1 MPLYG
6 AIEHSVPPST
16 QLPSCF
22 LHHDDNSGSGGPAN
36 DGVHTMRMT
45 LTDEPK
51 LSLGHLTS
59 SGYNDFLGYDG
70 DANTLELGALSGCGV
85 TIGASGGTV
94 TLAGSTT
101 LSALDGTVIG
111 SNTAAAGTFTT
122 ATVATA
128 DINGGAI
135 DGTAIGGSAPAAA
148 TFTTLAATGGLDS
161 TAIGGNTAAA
171 GTFTTLA
178 ATSGLDSTVI
188 GGNTAAAGTFT
199 TATVATA
206 DINGG
211 AIDGTIIGGSTPAAA
226 TFTSMMTSSDRRI
239 KENIV
244 EHNCAEVH
252 NMVMM
257 LKGVDYCLISDA
269 SKEKKSGFLAQDV
282 EEVFPQFV
290 ADNALGMKSVNYSQM
305 TSILLSAIKHQQSL
319 IDNLGA
325 RLQALE

>member
-6 AIEHSVPPST
+6 AIEHSVPVST
-16 QLPSCF
+16 QLPSFF

-36 DGVHTMRMT
+36 DGVHTMRMN

-51 LSLGHLTS
+51 LSFGHLTS
-59 SGYNDFLGYDG
+59 LGYNDFLGYDG
-70 DANTLELGALSGCGV
+70 SANTLELGALSGCGV

-135 DGTAIGGSAPAAA
+135 DGT
-148 TFTTLAATGGLDS
+148 
-161 TAIGGNTAAA
+161 
-171 GTFTTLA
+171 
-178 ATSGLDSTVI
+178 
-188 GGNTAAAGTFT
+188 
-199 TATVATA
+199 
-206 DINGG
+206 
-211 AIDGTIIGGSTPAAA
+211 IIGGSTPAAA
-226 TFTSMMTSSDRRI
+226 TFTSTTTSSDRRI
-239 KENIV
+239 KEYIV

-252 NMVMM
+252 NLVMM

-290 ADNALGMKSVNYSQM
+290 TDNALGMKSVNYSQM

-319 IDNLGA
+319 IDSLGA